1 MKTTAFGISGFAIV
15 FFTILAVLQL
25 CAGHTR
31 ATNLQDNL
39 QQALEAS
46 MKTAMDSTKSYPIE
60 SDDELVA
67 DLLQGIAMRLDD
79 NCELRLEVNELDRTL
94 GILSV
99 KVTAYYMTQ
108 NQDTNH
114 NSDGTYGD
122 GVIDE
127 NDTFTEEITSEVTA
141 EHTMILEQFDMTTVG
156 KHTVTYQMEDERGIV
171 SIYKKYNLTKGVNL
185 MAPKDPISNFDG
197 HWYIGSDAYTAAE
210 IKNMTLDQDYVFYN
224 KPE

>member
-46 MKTAMDSTKSYPIE
+46 MKTAMDSSKSYAID

-67 DLLQGIAMRLDD
+67 DILQGIAMRLDD
-79 NCELRLEVNELDRTL
+79 NCELRLEVNELDRNL

-108 NQDTNH
+108 NLDTND
-114 NSDGTYGD
+114 NGDGTYGD

-127 NDTFTEEITSEVTA
+127 NDTLTDQIVSEVTA
-141 EHTMILEQFDMTTVG
+141 EHTLILEQFDMTSVG
-156 KHTVTYQMEDERGIV
+156 KHTITYQMEGDDGAV
-171 SIYKKYNLTKGVNL
+171 SIYKKYTLTKGVKL
-185 MAPKDPISNFDG
+185 MVPKDPVSNFDG
-197 HWYIGSDAYTAAE
+197 HWYLGDDAYTPAE
-210 IKNMTLDQDYVFYN
+210 IKDMDLDQDYTFRN